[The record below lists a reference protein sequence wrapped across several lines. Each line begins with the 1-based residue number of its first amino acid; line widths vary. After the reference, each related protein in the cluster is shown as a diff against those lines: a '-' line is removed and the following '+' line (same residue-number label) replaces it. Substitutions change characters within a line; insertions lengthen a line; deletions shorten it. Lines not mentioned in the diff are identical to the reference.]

1 MADITDQVVD
11 FYNEIF
17 ERIFFKPFAGRIAER
32 RKRDAVLFQILETA
46 GAASQSLERFLSVQQ
61 VASDKLRHVLGGL
74 GSVILG
80 VTLDQVANRYT
91 APEQIVEELL
101 APPSCSMALAQVTKA
116 GQEAVFRVALYS
128 VVQALMQIG
137 PVMSEWQSIG
147 FPATFEL
154 SRRVIAR
161 LNEISQQ
168 LDVLGKAGSEAA
180 DERYELLYRDYLSQR
195 FYRVEAGTVRMTTNM
210 SVDLRE
216 LIVIPNV
223 RARSED
229 IAEPGDDTPDAPELM
244 PLSRAR
250 EALANGFGTKGNY
263 NQNMAEIS
271 VLAQLRLRPR
281 NVIVGAPGSGKSTFL
296 EWFQLKVAS
305 AEEEFVLAEE
315 PAIPLLIRVR
325 QLDTDRL
332 PSGSAMIEKA
342 IGSRDVAALMPSGWL
357 HRQMSRGVV
366 VLMLDGLDEVD
377 PEIRDTRIL
386 PWFTD
391 LCRQYPPCAFVVSS
405 RPVGYPAGLLR
416 KLNFLECELLDFT
429 ESQTE
434 EYARHWC
441 TAIRL
446 ARNESLA
453 EARREG
459 AKDGDTI
466 VAGFKGHPHIKS
478 LARNPLMLSAICLVN
493 YFENGRLPTDRA
505 VLYRLCVE
513 GLLHNWDQRRG
524 IRSDFTFDEK
534 LRVSREIALR
544 MQVDDTPAC
553 LEVRGFPSEWLA
565 WKDRSYPPCAGC
577 RPVPAEA
584 LPVPPPT
591 PLRLVESPEN
601 LPEQRNVL
609 LDADGT
615 HAFRIS

>member
-357 HRQMSRGVV
+357 HRQMSRGVSS
-366 VLMLDGLDEVD
+366 LCWTASMRSIRRFATRGYFPGL
-377 PEIRDTRIL
+377 PIYAGSIHRAPL
-386 PWFTD
+386 WF
-391 LCRQYPPCAFVVSS
+391 
-405 RPVGYPAGLLR
+405 
-416 KLNFLECELLDFT
+416 
-429 ESQTE
+429 
-434 EYARHWC
+434 
-441 TAIRL
+441 
-446 ARNESLA
+446 
-453 EARREG
+453 
-459 AKDGDTI
+459 
-466 VAGFKGHPHIKS
+466 HP
-478 LARNPLMLSAICLVN
+478 
-493 YFENGRLPTDRA
+493 DR
-505 VLYRLCVE
+505 
-513 GLLHNWDQRRG
+513 
-524 IRSDFTFDEK
+524 
-534 LRVSREIALR
+534 
-544 MQVDDTPAC
+544 
-553 LEVRGFPSEWLA
+553 
-565 WKDRSYPPCAGC
+565 
-577 RPVPAEA
+577 
-584 LPVPPPT
+584 
-591 PLRLVESPEN
+591 
-601 LPEQRNVL
+601 
-609 LDADGT
+609 
-615 HAFRIS
+615 

>member
-1 MADITDQVVD
+1 
-11 FYNEIF
+11 
-17 ERIFFKPFAGRIAER
+17 
-32 RKRDAVLFQILETA
+32 
-46 GAASQSLERFLSVQQ
+46 
-61 VASDKLRHVLGGL
+61 
-74 GSVILG
+74 
-80 VTLDQVANRYT
+80 
-91 APEQIVEELL
+91 
-101 APPSCSMALAQVTKA
+101 
-116 GQEAVFRVALYS
+116 
-128 VVQALMQIG
+128 
-137 PVMSEWQSIG
+137 
-147 FPATFEL
+147 
-154 SRRVIAR
+154 
-161 LNEISQQ
+161 
-168 LDVLGKAGSEAA
+168 
-180 DERYELLYRDYLSQR
+180 
-195 FYRVEAGTVRMTTNM
+195 
-210 SVDLRE
+210 
-216 LIVIPNV
+216 
-223 RARSED
+223 
-229 IAEPGDDTPDAPELM
+229 
-244 PLSRAR
+244 
-250 EALANGFGTKGNY
+250 
-263 NQNMAEIS
+263 
-271 VLAQLRLRPR
+271 
-281 NVIVGAPGSGKSTFL
+281 
-296 EWFQLKVAS
+296 
-305 AEEEFVLAEE
+305 
-315 PAIPLLIRVR
+315 
-325 QLDTDRL
+325 
-332 PSGSAMIEKA
+332 
-342 IGSRDVAALMPSGWL
+342 
-357 HRQMSRGVV
+357 
-366 VLMLDGLDEVD
+366 
-377 PEIRDTRIL
+377 
-386 PWFTD
+386 
-391 LCRQYPPCAFVVSS
+391 VVSS